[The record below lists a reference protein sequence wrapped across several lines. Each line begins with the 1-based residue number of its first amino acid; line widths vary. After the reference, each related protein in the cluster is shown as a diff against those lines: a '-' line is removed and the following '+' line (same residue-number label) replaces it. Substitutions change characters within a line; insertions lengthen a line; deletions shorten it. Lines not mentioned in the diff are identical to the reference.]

1 MKTILAYG
9 DSITYG
15 ASAIIGGP
23 RHAYADRWPSALEAG
38 LGGAARVIAEGLGGR
53 TTVHDDW
60 YSSSDRNG
68 ARILPT
74 LLSSHS
80 PLDAVV
86 IMLGTND
93 LKPFRGRTALEA
105 SYGIRRLVQVIRGHA
120 AESAMPVPAIVIVS
134 PPHLSKTSVHP
145 EMMDHFGQDDAI
157 EQSRLFATYY
167 RRRAE
172 ELGTAFFDAATV
184 AQPDPNDGVHLDAAN
199 TRAIG
204 AGLVPVVEGSGKLV
218 KQLPPAGSAVPKGS
232 SVRLVFE
239 PAS

>member
-15 ASAIIGGP
+15 SSAIIGGP
-23 RHAYADRWPSALEAG
+23 RHAYEDRWPSVLEAG

-60 YSSSDRNG
+60 YANADRNG

-74 LLSSHS
+74 LLASHN

-120 AESAMPVPAIVIVS
+120 AMDGSTPPAIVIVA
-134 PPHLSKTSVHP
+134 PPHLSTTNVHP
-145 EMMDHFGQDDAI
+145 EMMDHFGQGDAI
-157 EQSRLFATYY
+157 AQSKLFATYY
-167 RRRAE
+167 KRRAD
-172 ELGTAFFDAATV
+172 ELGTAFFDASTA
-184 AQPDPNDGVHLDAAN
+184 AQPDPNDGVHLDAKN

-204 AGLVPVVEGSGKLV
+204 EGLVPVVTSLLGL
-218 KQLPPAGSAVPKGS
+218 
-232 SVRLVFE
+232 
-239 PAS
+239 